1 MKKRLILPSSA
12 NYPRDAPHLFVQNNK
27 VNKFNNEV
35 HIALSGQKYFIK
47 AQDGVISAQSLE
59 FKNRI
64 LKQIPSDPKKTKQLH
79 SILRLAVGERT
90 KISQH

>member
-27 VNKFNNEV
+27 VNEFNNEV

-47 AQDGVISAQSLE
+47 AQDGVISARSLE
-59 FKNRI
+59 FKDRI
-64 LKQIPSDPKKTKQLH
+64 LKQMPSDPKKTKQLH
-79 SILRLAVGERT
+79 SIQG
-90 KISQH
+90 